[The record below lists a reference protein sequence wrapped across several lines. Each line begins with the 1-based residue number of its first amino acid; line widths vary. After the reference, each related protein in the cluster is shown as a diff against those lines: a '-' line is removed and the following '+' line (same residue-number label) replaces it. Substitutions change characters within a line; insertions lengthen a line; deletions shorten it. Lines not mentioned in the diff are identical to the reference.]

1 MSKTLY
7 IVRHAKS
14 SWDYED
20 ISDIDRPLSTRGI
33 KDASVMADRLK
44 SKGEI
49 PTLMITSPACRAF
62 HTATIFAKILEFPWE
77 QIIIAEKIYPGSLP
91 EVLNI
96 LEKVS
101 DTCSSIMIFG
111 HNPTST
117 GLANHFLKH
126 EVDNVPTSGVVTLK
140 FTGDSWKDLRDLKPK
155 SESVDFP
162 KKVRS

>member
-7 IVRHAKS
+7 VVRHAKS

-20 ISDIDRPLSTRGI
+20 ISDIDRPLSIRGI
-33 KDASVMADRLK
+33 NDASGMADRLK

-49 PTLMITSPACRAF
+49 PSLMITSPACRAF
-62 HTATIFAKILEFPWE
+62 HTATIFAKTLKFPCE

-96 LEKVS
+96 IEKVGDS
-101 DTCSSIMIFG
+101 YSSVMIFG
-111 HNPTST
+111 HNPTIT

-126 EVDNVPTSGVVTLK
+126 EVDNVPTSGIVILK
-140 FTGDSWKDLRDLKPK
+140 FPGDTWKDLRDLKPK
-155 SESVDFP
+155 SEVVDFP
-162 KKVRS
+162 KKVKS